1 METNPPPLPPKKHN
15 LFALV
20 GFIVCLPPVIGV
32 CLILLIQN
40 KAEPMAHEVFL
51 ESFVFRPAVVYAIV
65 GTTLSSIAL
74 FQIRKTKSKGKAF
87 AIAAIVIGIITSL
100 FYYAFTKFQQDRMNA
115 YELRVQQEIQ
125 MKKPSN

>member
-1 METNPPPLPPKKHN
+1 
-15 LFALV
+15 
-20 GFIVCLPPVIGV
+20 
-32 CLILLIQN
+32 
-40 KAEPMAHEVFL
+40 MAHEVFL